1 MGGECTSEGKFKPK
15 DQLTLDEEGNCV
27 LTLIHLKDSC
37 SDSRSL
43 SVRVVAPKEEES
55 NKGGVHRMLNLYF
68 SKDGGITFYNED
80 TPREAIPDVSS
91 DEDSRRILHEQ
102 ARRLLDCIPE
112 CSFYC
117 KDLYG
122 VECCRANGIT
132 NEKCYLNG
140 QGNTCNCPKAPDN
153 ECYIDMRCVGD
164 KPYAKPY
171 YDWLTWEDGIFGFGG
186 KCKIKPGRECDDS
199 GLLWNDYDCTI
210 GYSCQDY
217 VSYGILE
224 KRCLASE

>member
-1 MGGECTSEGKFKPK
+1 
-15 DQLTLDEEGNCV
+15 
-27 LTLIHLKDSC
+27 
-37 SDSRSL
+37 
-43 SVRVVAPKEEES
+43 
-55 NKGGVHRMLNLYF
+55 MLNLYF

-153 ECYIDMRCVGD
+153 ECYIDMRCHND
-164 KPYAKPY
+164 SP
-171 YDWLTWEDGIFGFGG
+171 YDWLTWQDGGWLQDGG
-186 KCKIKPGRECDDS
+186 CKVKPGREC
-199 GLLWNDYDCTI
+199 GGGTIYPHYGCTI
-210 GYSCQDY
+210 GYKCQDY
-217 VSYGILE
+217 TGYSE